1 MPAIVSLADAD
12 ICNMALSHLGL
23 STGVT
28 SINPPDPGSATA
40 KVCAFWYPK
49 SRNFVLQ
56 TAPWNFAYTYI
67 ALASDAS
74 QVPGTTWA
82 FPGWRYAYQMP
93 DDCLQAVAVVT
104 AAGLR
109 FGQMYWNGYW
119 WPYPTQMFAMPK
131 IPFKIFQSQA
141 NPGQLAIAC
150 DVNAV
155 TQPLYLF
162 YIQCVTDT
170 AMFDPMFSEAFSYEL
185 ASKIGGP
192 IRADLQKVQA
202 AAQTAQAKRLDAL
215 AQHLNAAQ
223 QDRERSSPSILT
235 R

>member
-1 MPAIVSLADAD
+1 MPAIAALADVD
-12 ICNMALSHLGL
+12 ICNMALSHLGI
-23 STGVT
+23 STGIL
-28 SINPPDPGSATA
+28 SINPPDPSAA
-40 KVCAFWYPK
+40 GQSCAFWYPK

-56 TAPWNFAYTYI
+56 SAPWNFAYTYQT
-67 ALASDAS
+67 LASDAS

-82 FPGWRYAYQMP
+82 YPGWRYAYQVP
-93 DDCLQAVAVVT
+93 NDCLQAVAVVT

-131 IPFKIFQSQA
+131 IPFKIFESQA
-141 NPGQLAIAC
+141 SPGQLAIAC
-150 DVNAV
+150 DVNAA

-162 YIQCVTDT
+162 YIQCVTNT
-170 AMFDPMFSEAFSYEL
+170 GLFDPMFSEALSYEI
-185 ASKIGGP
+185 AGKVGGP
-192 IRADLQKVQA
+192 LRADPQRVS
-202 AAQTAQAKRLDAL
+202 AAQQMAVSRRLDAL
-215 AQHLNAAQ
+215 AQHMNAAQ